1 MRTLDPVSVPR
12 VRLPPAER
20 RRQIV
25 QAATEVIGRRGY
37 YGFSVAAVAE
47 RCGLTV
53 AGLLHHVGTKDGLLI
68 AVLEDRDRRDS
79 EAVTGRAGLWLP
91 EAVGV
96 LALPEA
102 VQLLHD
108 LVQRNRSQPEIVRL
122 YSMLRTESLYE
133 GHPAH
138 EFFAR
143 RDEQVLGLFARLV
156 SGHVAAPASTARQ
169 LLALMGGL
177 EEQWLRDPDG
187 VDLVAEWDRAVAAVL
202 PAPLTPRG

>member
-1 MRTLDPVSVPR
+1 MATPD
-12 VRLPPAER
+12 R

-25 QAATEVIGRRGY
+25 AEATEVIGRRGY

-53 AGLLHHVGTKDGLLI
+53 AGLLHHVGTKDGLLV

-79 EAVTGRAGLWLP
+79 EALTGRSDLWDLD
-91 EAVGV
+91 AVDATD
-96 LALPEA
+96 LAAALR
-102 VQLLHD
+102 LLHD
-108 LVQRNRSQPEIVRL
+108 LVQRNQTQPEIVRL

-138 EFFAR
+138 DYFAR
-143 RDEQVLGLFARLV
+143 RDEQVLTVFARLV
-156 SGHVAAPASTARQ
+156 DGHVEHPSSTARQ

-177 EEQWLRDPDG
+177 EEQWLRAPDSM
-187 VDLVAEWDRAVAAVL
+187 DLVLEWDRGVALLL
-202 PAPLTPRG
+202 PPTEGVRRGFRRRA